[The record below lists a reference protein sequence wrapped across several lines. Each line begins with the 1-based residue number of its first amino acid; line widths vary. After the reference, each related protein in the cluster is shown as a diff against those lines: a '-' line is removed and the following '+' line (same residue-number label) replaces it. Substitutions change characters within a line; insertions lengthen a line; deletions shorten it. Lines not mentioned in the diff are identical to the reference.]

1 MIIEYLKVIF
11 FFFCIGLFGVLG
23 TKRHLILILIAFE
36 LVLVSI
42 GVILVVTSVYLDD
55 IMGLFFV
62 IILYTVGAAE
72 SAMGLTLLVLF
83 YKLNG
88 SVATDY
94 VYKLGEHYVLYKG

>member
-1 MIIEYLKVIF
+1 MIEFLKVIF
-11 FFFCIGLFGVLG
+11 FLFCLGLFGILG

-36 LVLVSI
+36 LVLVGI
-42 GVILVVTSVYLDD
+42 GVIIAVTSVYLDD
-55 IMGLFFV
+55 LMGSFFV

-88 SVATDY
+88 SVSTDY
-94 VYKLGEHYVLYKG
+94 IYKLGEHFVLLKG